1 VRAARIRWLDDGD
14 AHESDATAALY
25 QTTRISRTNT
35 CRIYATFDGIFFLE
49 NIVYC
54 RENDRDRPGK
64 ESPTSRVID
73 TTINPRTRP
82 RRTRA
87 HEIAIA
93 RDLSIDLHP
102 SVHLYIYFIYIY
114 VYIHLRFYYYYLHT
128 TRRRVPASPRTYY
141 FYATTTYAPAIPII
155 DVRLRDQSSA
165 YPVVNRVTHTHMYK
179 L

>member
-1 VRAARIRWLDDGD
+1 MRAARIRWLDDGD

-102 SVHLYIYFIYIY
+102 SVHLYIYIYTRMY
-114 VYIHLRFYYYYLHT
+114 TLTVLLLLFTHDTAPRSRESSNVLLLCYY
-128 TRRRVPASPRTYY
+128 
-141 FYATTTYAPAIPII
+141 
-155 DVRLRDQSSA
+155 DVRARDSNYRRSITR
-165 YPVVNRVTHTHMYK
+165 PV
-179 L
+179 